1 MKKTTGELLD
11 LLKNTSTV
19 SSYLESQSDQLT
31 RQIPLSVYLQD
42 ILHEKA
48 QSKSELIR
56 RSGLD
61 RSYVYDILSGKR
73 SPSRDKVLAL
83 CFAVPLTAEETQ
95 KLLKITGYA
104 PLYIRMER
112 DSVIFFGLQHG
123 LTLTDTNELLYEM
136 NHPLLG

>member
-1 MKKTTGELLD
+1 MKKTTGELLN
-11 LLKNTSTV
+11 LLKNTPTA
-19 SSYLESQSDQLT
+19 SSYLETISDQLT
-31 RQIPLSVYLQD
+31 QQIPLSVYLHD
-42 ILHEKA
+42 VLHEKS

-56 RSGLD
+56 RSGLE

-112 DSVIFFGLQHG
+112 DSIIYFGLQHG
-123 LTLTDTNELLYEM
+123 LTLMDTNELLYEM
-136 NHPLLG
+136 NHPLLL